1 MEPRF
6 QIYSLASHALQQCGK
21 AVFHAPVVARELARL
36 AHAISE
42 QVDPRTC
49 GGAAALADLQAYSL
63 AMEGNAFRVSGDL
76 DAALKLFE
84 EARRARE
91 KGGADPDL
99 AARIDHL
106 EASLRREFRQY
117 DIALRLLDRARKTF
131 SALQDHDQK
140 TRTIINRA
148 NVFLVKG
155 DFEEAI
161 ATLRGALDSTGSPE
175 LAWALRHN
183 LVELLNQSGRPR
195 EAAQLFAETRP
206 FYQEHT
212 DPLTTCRIIWME
224 GLIARELGEDLDRAA
239 ELLQQAATR
248 LAEHG
253 YSLDAALA
261 GNPFVKFEV
270 CRPKRGTSCWGTCN
284 CPYLLRFMANTAIA
298 HLKRVQVAIYSIAIL
313 PACRSAVD
321 NLADGGYHW

>member
-1 MEPRF
+1 
-6 QIYSLASHALQQCGK
+6 
-21 AVFHAPVVARELARL
+21 
-36 AHAISE
+36 
-42 QVDPRTC
+42 
-49 GGAAALADLQAYSL
+49 
-63 AMEGNAFRVSGDL
+63 MEGNAFRVSGDL

-261 GNPFVKFEV
+261 GLDLVAVYAKQGQTAEV
-270 CRPKRGTSCWGTCN
+270 
-284 CPYLLRFMANTAIA
+284 L
-298 HLKRVQVAIYSIAIL
+298 QVAYDLVQLFQACKAHPEALAAFIL
-313 PACRSAVD
+313 VHQAAEQRSV
-321 NLADGGYHW
+321 NLSLLSQVASRIKRASGTYEMAAS